1 MMPEDTTSTNS
12 KQAEAEKLAQ
22 LLELELIQKRAAWKQ
37 VGARR
42 QNVRIMSFAFLFLI
56 IAGCLVGLFV
66 AFSMINGER
75 PKQGNSPAS
84 ASDEP

>member
-1 MMPEDTTSTNS
+1 MPEEAASTNS
-12 KQAEAEKLAQ
+12 KQAEAEKIAR
-22 LLELELIQKRAAWKQ
+22 LLELELMQKRLAWKQ
-37 VGARR
+37 AGARR

-56 IAGCLVGLFV
+56 IAGCLVGLFF